1 MRLKKSKE
9 NLRAQLPYKRT
20 QRVGEQIQEILGEI
34 ALKYIDLSPFGFV
47 TFTNVDL
54 SPDFHLAKVYFS
66 VYQPKK
72 EIQDIERELN
82 RLTKAFKKK
91 LVDGLLDHNNC
102 KLSKDAYWFFLENSS
117 NDYQIIENEIIKIH
131 SLLISIKYL
140 INYNLCPKLRKL

>member
-1 MRLKKSKE
+1 MKLKKSKE

-34 ALKYIDLSPFGFV
+34 ALKYINLSPFGFV
-47 TFTNVDL
+47 TFTSVDL

-82 RLTKAFKKK
+82 RLTKAFKKYMGPELHIK
-91 LVDGLLDHNNC
+91 NTPDLQFIFDESRVYSEKIEKVL
-102 KLSKDAYWFFLENSS
+102 KSITSKKEN
-117 NDYQIIENEIIKIH
+117 D
-131 SLLISIKYL
+131 
-140 INYNLCPKLRKL
+140 R